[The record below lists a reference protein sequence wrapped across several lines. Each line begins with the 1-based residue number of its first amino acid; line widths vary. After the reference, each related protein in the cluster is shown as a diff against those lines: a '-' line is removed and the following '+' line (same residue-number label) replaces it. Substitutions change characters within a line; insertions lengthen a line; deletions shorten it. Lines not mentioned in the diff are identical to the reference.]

1 MRILSRVISGVFAL
15 SMLMPGFAWSSTPC
29 DGVDRSLSDKRKE
42 DLSREITKR
51 KGQRIDVLQSF
62 RLNGWTILY
71 VETFS
76 SDEPFLFYSRDPMSS
91 DPITIWS
98 GAARFDEEPQIRNWT
113 IKNAPGIPA
122 KLAACFAWHVTKDEK
137 GWPSL

>member
-1 MRILSRVISGVFAL
+1 MRLFVRALYGVLALGILI
-15 SMLMPGFAWSSTPC
+15 PGFAWSSTPC
-29 DGVDRSLSDKRKE
+29 DGVDRGLSDKRKG

-76 SDEPFLFYSRDPMSS
+76 SDEPFFFYSRDPMSS
-91 DPITIWS
+91 DPVTMWS
-98 GAARFDEEPQIRNWT
+98 GAARHDEEPQIRNWT
-113 IKNAPGIPA
+113 INNAPGIPA
-122 KLAACFAWHVTKDEK
+122 KLASCFAWHVTRDEK
-137 GWPSL
+137 GWPPL